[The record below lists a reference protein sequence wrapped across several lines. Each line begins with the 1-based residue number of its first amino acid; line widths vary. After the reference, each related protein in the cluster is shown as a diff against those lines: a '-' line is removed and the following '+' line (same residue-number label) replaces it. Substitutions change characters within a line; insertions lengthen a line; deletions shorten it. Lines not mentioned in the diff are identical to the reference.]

1 VLLRFHPPTIVK
13 SAYHKDFKNGERRN
27 LQEEKYVIQPN
38 VYIIRANNFPAPVSK
53 HSREARRATSPGI
66 DTDKSLK
73 NVKPPSESIDHRPSI
88 LAIHQGAGVTK
99 KSKRGR
105 NLSSRAR
112 RRAEKDQDKAVA
124 VLERKEKKIA
134 KSKGS
139 SRNIQFR
146 RKAWEEINKTLPLD
160 KQMPGEAE
168 DDDDEEEVSE
178 FDDEMDEA
186 DETRAAVAEAAK
198 VPLPPVMDKDGD
210 EIL

>member
-1 VLLRFHPPTIVK
+1 MIQTNNL
-13 SAYHKDFKNGERRN
+13 SAP
-27 LQEEKYVIQPN
+27 L
-38 VYIIRANNFPAPVSK
+38 SK

-73 NVKPPSESIDHRPSI
+73 NVKPPAESINQRPSI

-99 KSKRGR
+99 KTKRGR

-112 RRAEKDQDKAVA
+112 RRAEKGQDKAVA
-124 VLERKEKKIA
+124 VMERKEKKIA

-139 SRNIQFR
+139 SRNIQYR

-160 KQMPGEAE
+160 KQIAE
-168 DDDDEEEVSE
+168 PDYDDSEEEVSE
-178 FDDEMDEA
+178 FDDDMDEVVEA
-186 DETRAAVAEAAK
+186 SAEAVEAAK
-198 VPLPPVMDKDGD
+198 VPLPPVMEDKDGD